1 MTNRK
6 CSNCG
11 NKTVHNPSN
20 KYNEGFWEKLV
31 EIWEKYHITLCK
43 KCRDDL
49 TIKELNE
56 MVKKKYG
63 KCKK

>member
-1 MTNRK
+1 MSDDILTVD
-6 CSNCG
+6 CSICSDYTWTGTYKQAKEEN
-11 NKTVHNPSN
+11 
-20 KYNEGFWEKLV
+20 
-31 EIWEKYHITLCK
+31 ITLCK